1 MLKNNLIQKIMLTSA
16 ILFLVFSLIDNA
28 IVVSAETSE
37 SPNIIFSLE
46 YPSNQDPNIKGY
58 FKLAMQQ
65 DQQQTVYIKLTNN
78 EDKPALVNIIK
89 TNALT
94 AQNGGIH
101 YTEAEGSELSYILDK
116 NFLLNRYTEVQGNI
130 QLPANSSQT
139 IAINLHAPK
148 TGGTYLGGI
157 LFTTKKDEEKESKD
171 KIQIKNEVRV
181 GTAIQLDIGE
191 RHAPVI
197 DIKESIVQ
205 IYPAG
210 IQIQTR
216 IENATPSLIKSYAL
230 HYKVYDD
237 QNKLMFEGG
246 SEQFDMAPKS
256 GIMFPA
262 NWNNATIK
270 EGKYRIE
277 FEIKGEGK
285 TYTKKNAFEVKKPDI
300 VKYENITPQGNNNPV
315 VEKDNNILIYSLVGV
330 IFALVIYIIF
340 ITKRRKQDE
349 KESEHH
355 Q

>member
-1 MLKNNLIQKIMLTSA
+1 MLTAA
-16 ILFLVFSLIDNA
+16 ILFLIFYLTEKTF
-28 IVVSAETSE
+28 VVSADTSE
-37 SPNIIFSLE
+37 GPKIIFSLE

-58 FKLAMQQ
+58 FKLSMQP
-65 DQQQTVYIKLTNN
+65 DQQQTVHIKLINQT
-78 EDKPALVNIIK
+78 DKPVLVNIIK

-94 AQNGGIH
+94 AQNSGIH

-116 NFLLNRYTEVQGNI
+116 SFLLNQYTEVQNNI
-130 QLPANSSQT
+130 ELQANSSQM
-139 IAINLHAPK
+139 IPINLHAPK
-148 TGGTYLGGI
+148 NNGTYLGGI
-157 LFTTKKDEEKESKD
+157 LFTTNKDDEEEESKD

-191 RHAPVI
+191 RQAPEI

-216 IENATPSLIKSYAL
+216 IENTTPSLIKSYAL

-237 QNKLMFEGG
+237 QNKLIFEGG
-246 SEQFDMAPKS
+246 SEQFDMAPES

-270 EGKYRIE
+270 EGKYQID

-285 TYTKKNAFEVKKPDI
+285 TYTKKNDFEIKKPDI
-300 VKYENITPQGNNNPV
+300 VKYKNITPAGNNNPL
-315 VEKDNNILIYSLVGV
+315 VEKDNNILIYTLVGV
-330 IFALVIYIIF
+330 IIVLVIYIIL
-340 ITKRRKQDE
+340 ITRRRKQDK
-349 KESEHH
+349 KESDHN